1 MREDDIRAVINL
13 AYAQNEKPAANDAE
27 ELFKAVVDAK
37 KQCIT
42 GVKGLYWEKNNGTS
56 EVGGMKNAKEWL
68 KIHGYSFQY
77 SFAAEKCKVPPPKG
91 VLLAG
96 LPGCGK
102 TLFAQMASV
111 ILNDSDSKRSFTPIL
126 KLDLNTIQGGFVGDS
141 EANLANA
148 LRMIENVAPCI
159 VIIDEIEK
167 FFEKSGNQGGGHEV
181 TRHLLSTLLDWMQTK
196 RSKPVL
202 VIATANEID
211 NLPPELKRKGRFDE
225 TFFVGIPTCED
236 CKNIFEIHFSKRKKV
251 LDKEFF
257 NAENKFSE
265 KYKEVVNKFFRM
277 AAQMHRFFNG
287 ADIESIIDAA
297 FCSLFAQKMGY
308 KSETNNNA
316 PKADDNE
323 RKKIIEG
330 EYTPKYSVAQVE
342 EALLTELQKTRSYF
356 ENNMEIQNVSIS
368 GTDLMKMEKNRKDIQ
383 IF

>member
-1 MREDDIRAVINL
+1 MIKEICEEKRKGKNHALVVIGSKTGVICDELTEYAYTIDVGCPDEKEIADIIDAACKEFGGTQHGLSAASKNEIAAIFRGMREDDIRAVINL

-126 KLDLNTIQGGFVGDS
+126 KLDLNTVQGGFVGDS
-141 EANLANA
+141 EANLTNA

-236 CKNIFEIHFSKRKKV
+236 CKNIFEI
-251 LDKEFF
+251 
-257 NAENKFSE
+257 
-265 KYKEVVNKFFRM
+265 
-277 AAQMHRFFNG
+277 Q
-287 ADIESIIDAA
+287 
-297 FCSLFAQKMGY
+297 
-308 KSETNNNA
+308 
-316 PKADDNE
+316 
-323 RKKIIEG
+323 
-330 EYTPKYSVAQVE
+330 
-342 EALLTELQKTRSYF
+342 
-356 ENNMEIQNVSIS
+356 
-368 GTDLMKMEKNRKDIQ
+368 
-383 IF
+383 